1 MSNKKID
8 CVKIS
13 IYEDFAPS
21 IIVPVSELL
30 IKNGSLQEEIDGLE
44 EEDVLYITKV
54 KMTQKEIDELPEF
67 EGF

>member
-1 MSNKKID
+1 MSNKKIE

-13 IYEDFAPS
+13 IYEDFSPS

-30 IKNGSLQEEIDGLE
+30 RNGSLQEEIDGLE
-44 EEDVLYITKV
+44 EDDVLYITKV

>member
-1 MSNKKID
+1 MSKNKIE

-21 IIVPVSELL
+21 IIVPISELT
-30 IKNGSLQEEIDGLE
+30 KNGSLQEEIENLE
-44 EEDVLYITKV
+44 DDDVLYLSKIKL
-54 KMTQKEIDELPEF
+54 TQKEIDELPEF

>member
-1 MSNKKID
+1 MTDKKIE

-21 IIVPVSELL
+21 IIVPVSEL
-30 IKNGSLQEEIDGLE
+30 IKNGSLQEEIENLDDD
-44 EEDVLYITKV
+44 DVLYLTKI

>member
-1 MSNKKID
+1 MSKNKIE

-21 IIVPVSELL
+21 IIVPISEL
-30 IKNGSLQEEIDGLE
+30 KRDGSLQEEIENLDYD
-44 EEDVLYITKV
+44 DVLYLTKV
-54 KMTQKEIDELPEF
+54 KLTQKEIDELPEF